1 MLLEHTAPFLPVY
14 YSFGSARHPHKS
26 SVAAAFLAAAIV
38 AAAADVAVGPNTWAY
53 CLLSTSHSCGQLSAK
68 LLRLEPRKIA
78 NLQLASGNVRPCN
91 CIKVFD
97 DVR

>member
-38 AAAADVAVGPNTWAY
+38 AAAADVAVGP
-53 CLLSTSHSCGQLSAK
+53 
-68 LLRLEPRKIA
+68 
-78 NLQLASGNVRPCN
+78 
-91 CIKVFD
+91 
-97 DVR
+97 